1 MDIQIEPL
9 ADAKIYNNAQP
20 TEFCWWYNKY
30 KQAEEIV
37 DYSNCKTVDE
47 KVKHF
52 HATVESIVTFEMFQ
66 DKYWTSDV
74 VEAFPTQGNIAV
86 LIEQKMFYFARPV
99 QNIVNES

>member
-30 KQAEEIV
+30 QQAEEIE
-37 DYSNCKTVDE
+37 DYSKCATVDE
-47 KVKHF
+47 KVKLF
-52 HATVESIVTFEMFQ
+52 HNNVEMIVKFQLFE
-66 DKYWTSDV
+66 DKYWTPDV

-86 LIEQKMFYFARPV
+86 LIEQEMFYFARPIE
-99 QNIVNES
+99 NIVNES